1 MIRTIFPIP
10 LFLAVAICAAAVS
23 LLPSACAAG
32 EAAGP
37 AKLGEEF
44 EIEIRPLLARYC
56 QECHGPELAEGEIDF
71 AAILTWADVTQH
83 VPMWQKAS
91 EMLSGGLMPPDDAS
105 QQPTAAERDRLLRWV
120 DDYLALEASARAGD
134 PGRVVLRR
142 LNNAEYTYT
151 LRDLTG
157 VDSLDPAEQFPV
169 DGAAGEGFTNTGNS
183 LVMSPTLMTKYIDA
197 AEEVAGHA
205 VLLPT
210 GFRFSPHTTS
220 RDWTEEILA
229 EIRALYGRDTEPLDG
244 VALNLQGV
252 KFESN
257 DGRRLPFEKY
267 LAATLHERERLTSGS
282 ETIERA
288 ARKHGLNA
296 KYFGILW
303 STLTAT
309 TPSPVL
315 DGLRARWRAAK
326 PDAAA
331 ELAGEIAAWQKGLW
345 SFASVGHIGKVGGPT
360 RWLEPVSPLVTQQE
374 VRFPIPAATNSAEVV
389 LSLVATDA
397 GDGNEHDTIIWQ
409 RPRLVAPGRP
419 DLLLRDVRRVARQ
432 WASQR
437 EQLFA
442 DTAAYLRAAA
452 EADAK
457 QGDFDVAAM
466 AQTHGVS
473 ADGLQAWLD
482 YLGIAAAGRV
492 EVVGHFTDRLAG
504 VAGYDFVSGWGTG
517 ATPLLVANSSDQHV
531 RIPGNMQPHGVAVHP
546 SPTLRVA
553 VGWSS
558 PVVAT
563 IRVEGVVT
571 HAHPECGN
579 GVTWALELRRGTT
592 RRQLTSSTAQGAR
605 VAQVGPIE
613 NLVVRPGDLLSLLIG
628 PRDGNHSCDLTAI
641 DLTIT
646 SDDGKQTWNLAA
658 DVSGSIGDGNPHAD
672 RFGNAGVWH
681 FYTEPVTASEGG
693 PTLPADSVLARWR
706 SAANSADKSEL
717 AAAVQALLLAGP
729 PAEADSPDAVLYR
742 QLTSVTGPLVSSL
755 RSALVDSSG
764 TRANAA
770 ESGVTAD
777 SSGDL
782 PAWGLEPA
790 QFGVH
795 PTGAAVDADS
805 LCVRAPSV
813 LEVRLPADLV
823 SGCELVVTGV
833 LDPATGSDGSV
844 QLKIVPGKAA
854 EISGLLPSSVTVAQ
868 ADGRWTD
875 DNRRLAYATPIL
887 VSQQSAARTRLEA
900 ALAEFRDVF
909 PLAVC
914 YTKIVPIDEVV
925 TLTLYYREDD
935 HLQRLLLDPPQ
946 IARLERLWDEL
957 HYVSRSALAQVD
969 ALAQLIEYATQDA
982 NPTVFEPLRGPAER
996 RAAEFR
1002 QLLLDSEPRHFE
1014 SLLALAERAY
1024 RRPLAAPEAQA
1035 LRGLYDSLRRQDIA
1049 HDEAFRLTLAR
1060 VLVAPAFLYRIEIPP
1075 AGATQRPVSSWE
1087 LASRLS
1093 YFLWSS
1099 QPDDELRR
1107 AAADGELHD
1116 VDALLAQTRRL
1127 LRDAKV
1133 RRLATEFGCQWLHIR
1148 DFESTDE
1155 KSERHF
1161 PTFAALRGPMF
1172 EESVQ
1177 FFTDLFQ
1184 NNRSVLDI
1192 IDADYT
1198 FLNEELAAHYGIPG
1212 VVGAEWR
1219 RVDSVKQYAR
1229 GGILAQ
1235 ATTLATQSG
1244 ASRTSPILRGNWI
1257 SEVILGER
1265 LPKPP
1270 KGVPPLPDD
1279 EADTDGFTVRQLV
1292 EQHMTDE
1299 KCAVC
1304 HRRIDPYG
1312 FALEA
1317 FDAIG
1322 RHRDKDLG
1330 NRPVDTRVTVLDGSQ
1345 FDGLDGLRNYLLTTR
1360 RDTFVRHFCQK
1371 LLGYAL
1377 GRAVQL
1383 SDRPL
1388 IAEMQRVLAANDYRV
1403 VAAVET
1409 IVRSPQF
1416 REMRGRDTTDEV
1428 E

>member
-1 MIRTIFPIP
+1 MIRPTFPIP
-10 LFLAVAICAAAVS
+10 LFLAVAVYAVAVS
-23 LLPSACAAG
+23 LMPIDFAWG

-37 AKLGEEF
+37 AKLGQEF
-44 EIEIRPLLARYC
+44 ESEIRPLLARYC
-56 QECHGPELAEGEIDF
+56 QECHGPEVTEGEIDF
-71 AAILTWADVTQH
+71 AAILTWADATQH
-83 VPMWQKAS
+83 VPMWQKAG
-91 EMLSGGLMPPDDAS
+91 EMLSGGLMPPDDVA

-120 DDYLALEASARAGD
+120 EDYLALEASARAGD

-157 VDSLDPAEQFPV
+157 VDSLDPAAQFPV

-183 LVMSPTLMTKYIDA
+183 LVMSPTLMTKYLDA
-197 AEEVAGHA
+197 AKEVASHA

-229 EIRALYGRDTEPLDG
+229 SIRALYAHHTVPLDG

-257 DGRRLPFEKY
+257 DGRRLPIEKY
-267 LAATLHERERLTSGS
+267 LAATLNERESLAAGS
-282 ETIERA
+282 ETIEQA
-288 ARKHGLNA
+288 AQKYGLNA

-315 DGLRARWRAAK
+315 DGLRARWRTAR
-326 PDAAA
+326 PEDAAQ
-331 ELAGEIAAWQKGLW
+331 LAGEIAAWQKGLW

-374 VRFPIPAATNSAEVV
+374 VRYPIPAATTADEVV

-397 GDGNEHDTIIWQ
+397 GDGNEHDTVVWQ

-437 EQLFA
+437 ERLFA
-442 DTAAYLRAAA
+442 DTAAYLRAAE

-457 QGDFDVAAM
+457 QGDFDVASL

-473 ADGLQAWLD
+473 TEVLRAWLD

-492 EVVGHFTDRLAG
+492 DVAGHFTDRLTG
-504 VAGYDFVSGWGTG
+504 VAGYDFVSGWGTD

-546 SPTLRVA
+546 SPTLQVA
-553 VGWSS
+553 TGWSS
-558 PVVAT
+558 PISATLRVQGDVA
-563 IRVEGVVT
+563 

-579 GVTWALELRRGTT
+579 GVTWAVELRRGTT
-592 RRQLTSSTAQGAR
+592 RRQLAAGTAQGAR
-605 VAQVGPIE
+605 AVQVGPLD
-613 NLVVRPGDLLSLLIG
+613 NLVVRPGDLLSLIVG

-646 SDDGKQTWNLAA
+646 SDDGKQWNLAA
-658 DVSGSIGDGNPHAD
+658 DISGNVGDSNPHAD
-672 RFGNAGVWH
+672 RLGNAGVWH
-681 FYTEPVTASEGG
+681 FYTEPISASEGG
-693 PTLPADSVLARWR
+693 PTMPADSVLARWR
-706 SAANSADKSEL
+706 STADSAEKNEL

-729 PAEADSPDAVLYR
+729 PADANSPDAVLYR
-742 QLTSVTGPLVSSL
+742 QLTSVTGPLVGSP
-755 RSALVDSSG
+755 RSALVD
-764 TRANAA
+764 TPTARADTADPSN
-770 ESGVTAD
+770 TAD
-777 SSGDL
+777 SGRDS
-782 PAWGLEPA
+782 PAWGPDPA
-790 QFGVH
+790 LFGVH
-795 PTGAAVDADS
+795 PSGAAVDADS
-805 LCVRAPSV
+805 LCVAAPSV

-823 SGCELVVTGV
+823 AGCELVATGV
-833 LDPATGSDGSV
+833 LDPATGGEGSV

-854 EISGLLPSSVTVAQ
+854 EVSGLQPSSVTVAQ

-875 DNRRLAYATPIL
+875 DNRRLAYSTPIL
-887 VSQQSAARTRLEA
+887 VSQESAARTRLEA
-900 ALAEFRDVF
+900 ALAEFRDIF
-909 PLAVC
+909 PPAVC

-935 HLQRLLLDPPQ
+935 HLQRLLLDPTQ
-946 IARLERLWDEL
+946 TARLDRLWDEL
-957 HYVSRSALAQVD
+957 HYVSRSAFAQVD
-969 ALAQLIEYATQDA
+969 ALAQLIEFATQDA
-982 NPTVFEPLRGPAER
+982 NPTVFEPLREPAQR

-1002 QLLLDSEPRHFE
+1002 QLLVDSEPRHLE
-1014 SLLALAERAY
+1014 ALLALAERAY
-1024 RRPLAAPEAQA
+1024 RRPLVASDVQA
-1035 LRGLYDSLRRQDIA
+1035 LRGLYDSLRRQGID

-1075 AGATQRPVSSWE
+1075 AGAEQRSVSNWE

-1107 AAADGELHD
+1107 AAADGELRD

-1172 EESVQ
+1172 EESVL
-1177 FFTDLFQ
+1177 FFTDMFQ

-1198 FLNEELAAHYGIPG
+1198 FLNEDLAAHYGIPG
-1212 VVGAEWR
+1212 VAGAEWR
-1219 RVDSVKQYAR
+1219 RVDGVKQYAR

-1292 EQHMTDE
+1292 EQHITDE

-1388 IAEMQRVLAANDYRV
+1388 IAEMQRELAAHDYRV
-1403 VAAVET
+1403 VAAVEM

-1416 REMRGRDTTDEV
+1416 REIRGRDTTYGV